1 MQILLVEDDLAL
13 AIALGKALNKQG
25 YTVNSL
31 REGKLVVQLLHAERP
46 DLVILDLGLP
56 DIDGIDVLKQIRAE
70 GLTLPV
76 LILTARTELDDR
88 VLGLDLGADDY
99 LAKPFEMVELLARL
113 RVLER
118 RLCAKAQS
126 TLTLGKLSL
135 DINDLHVS
143 FDGDS
148 VELSKKE
155 RMVLKALMESG
166 GKVVPRRKL
175 EDKLYSWGE
184 EVASNAIEVH
194 IHHLR
199 KKLGNG
205 VIATVRGLG
214 YRVIGE

>member
-99 LAKPFEMVELLARL
+99 LAKPFEMVDILLFGH
-113 RVLER
+113 
-118 RLCAKAQS
+118 QM
-126 TLTLGKLSL
+126 G
-135 DINDLHVS
+135 
-143 FDGDS
+143 
-148 VELSKKE
+148 
-155 RMVLKALMESG
+155 
-166 GKVVPRRKL
+166 
-175 EDKLYSWGE
+175 
-184 EVASNAIEVH
+184 
-194 IHHLR
+194 
-199 KKLGNG
+199 
-205 VIATVRGLG
+205 
-214 YRVIGE
+214 